1 MTIQLLE
8 GEFNTAEGLDLIS
21 QMINIKIKYQESKI
35 NNSAN
40 EEDIKQRESKI
51 KRLQKDL
58 EDIRKYVASNS
69 NKLNIQSLINL
80 N

>member
-21 QMINIKIKYQESKI
+21 QLINIKIKYQESKI

-58 EDIRKYVASNS
+58 EDIRKYVANNS
-69 NKLNIQSLINL
+69 NKLNIQSVINL

>member
-58 EDIRKYVASNS
+58 EDIRKYLANNS

>member
-58 EDIRKYVASNS
+58 EDIRKYVANNS
-69 NKLNIQSLINL
+69 NKLNIQSVINL

>member
-58 EDIRKYVASNS
+58 EDIRKYVVSNS
-69 NKLNIQSLINL
+69 NKLNIQSVINL

>member
-21 QMINIKIKYQESKI
+21 QLINIKIKYQESKI

-58 EDIRKYVASNS
+58 EDIRKYVVSNS
-69 NKLNIQSLINL
+69 NKLNIQSVINL

>member
-21 QMINIKIKYQESKI
+21 QLINIKIKYQESKI

-40 EEDIKQRESKI
+40 EEDIKQRERKI
-51 KRLQKDL
+51 KRLHKDL
-58 EDIRKYVASNS
+58 EDIRKYVANNS
-69 NKLNIQSLINL
+69 NKLNIQSVINL

>member
-21 QMINIKIKYQESKI
+21 QLINIKIKYQESKI

-51 KRLQKDL
+51 KRLQK
-58 EDIRKYVASNS
+58 I
-69 NKLNIQSLINL
+69 
-80 N
+80 